1 MILDWANVNHG
12 LLNAGEY
19 RETLSWAIRKGH
31 QNTRKKREVT
41 PKAAVWQMYNLQ
53 FTFHQL
59 CVCQCEKKNIVIMA
73 VLSLTSS
80 YANWANKC
88 VFTETSLD
96 GELTS
101 QLFTVKLGR
110 GKLSGRL
117 NLKSD
122 HQNFTHCTFKS
133 LVCLFVYLKYVQLNE
148 FPLGQKKSIKC

>member
-1 MILDWANVNHG
+1 MANGNHG

-31 QNTRKKREVT
+31 QTTRKKG
-41 PKAAVWQMYNLQ
+41 KSLLKLQ
-53 FTFHQL
+53 F
-59 CVCQCEKKNIVIMA
+59 EKCTICSSPFTNSVSVSVRKKIVIMA
-73 VLSLTSS
+73 ILSLTSS

-110 GKLSGRL
+110 GRVSGR
-117 NLKSD
+117 
-122 HQNFTHCTFKS
+122 
-133 LVCLFVYLKYVQLNE
+133 
-148 FPLGQKKSIKC
+148 